1 MNYKTQQP
9 NVSLSHVMS
18 GSNWAALVVLSIL
31 WGGSFFLIEIALTAL
46 PPLTIVLARV
56 TLAAVALWSIVL
68 IRGSSVPKS
77 LKSWGSFLVM
87 GLLNNI
93 FPFSLIV
100 WGQTHISAG
109 LASILNAT
117 TPLFTVVVAGLL
129 LHDEKPTANKW
140 IGVAIGFAGIV
151 IMIGPSTLH
160 GIGVNVLA
168 QFAVLGAALSYA
180 FAGAYGR
187 RYLPSG
193 IDSIIMAAGQV
204 TASALVL
211 FPIVFFTEAR
221 HGYVLP
227 GVEVIVALITL
238 AIFSTALA
246 YMLYFRILASAGA
259 VNLSLVTFL
268 IPISA
273 ILLGTM
279 LLGETLQ
286 LPHIIGMSIVAAGL
300 LAIDGRIWSLIYSR
314 RNYTQ

>member
-1 MNYKTQQP
+1 M
-9 NVSLSHVMS
+9 
-18 GSNWAALVVLSIL
+18 
-31 WGGSFFLIEIALTAL
+31 
-46 PPLTIVLARV
+46 
-56 TLAAVALWSIVL
+56 
-68 IRGSSVPKS
+68 
-77 LKSWGSFLVM
+77 
-87 GLLNNI
+87 
-93 FPFSLIV
+93 

-151 IMIGPSTLH
+151 IMIGPSTLD

-187 RYLPSG
+187 RCLPSG
-193 IDSIIMAAGQV
+193 INPIIMAAGQV

-211 FPIVFFTEAR
+211 FPIVLFTEAR

-279 LLGETLQ
+279 LLNETLQ

-300 LAIDGRIWSLIYSR
+300 LAIDGRIWPLIYFR